1 MELNIDKTGW
11 EKVKFG
17 EVAIQQKG
25 IVDIETTTLTKYI
38 AGDHMNSN
46 DLHLRKWGT
55 VGDGYLGP
63 AFIRKFEVGDILYG
77 SRRTYLKK
85 VAVAEFEGITSN
97 TTFVIKANT
106 KKINTILLSHLMLSD
121 GFTEHSVKNSK
132 GSVNP
137 YINWKDIADYEFLL
151 PPKDQQ
157 ARLAELL
164 WAADEVVE
172 REMEVKERLE
182 KLKLANLDGLL
193 NGKDINEDEKQ
204 LWCKYKISD
213 LGVISTSSVD
223 KKSNPGEEEV
233 NLVNYMDVYGN
244 KTHKITSDINFM
256 KVTATKTQIEKNQ
269 VEKGDVLFTPS
280 SETND
285 DIGHSAVVYE
295 ELSKTLYS
303 YHLVR
308 LRFNIEIDLEYKRY
322 LFNNP
327 SVLAYFAKRSK
338 GVTRMTLGLDD
349 FNNLTVLVPP
359 LDEQKSIAQ
368 KLSDIDLSII
378 SLMNQI
384 STSEKLKQGLI
395 NEIF

>member
-172 REMEVKERLE
+172 REMEVFNTLYTYHKSFLKE
-182 KLKLANLDGLL
+182 KYQDL
-193 NGKDINEDEKQ
+193 NQPLINF
-204 LWCKYKISD
+204 SD
-213 LGVISTSSVD
+213 LV
-223 KKSNPGEEEV
+223 EV
-233 NLVNYMDVYGN
+233 N
-244 KTHKITSDINFM
+244 
-256 KVTATKTQIEKNQ
+256 
-269 VEKGDVLFTPS
+269 PS
-280 SETND
+280 
-285 DIGHSAVVYE
+285 
-295 ELSKTLYS
+295 
-303 YHLVR
+303 
-308 LRFNIEIDLEYKRY
+308 
-322 LFNNP
+322 
-327 SVLAYFAKRSK
+327 AKRSDNLDQFGSFVSMSDVTNEGKLIGKEDKPLKELQGNGYTPFCENDILFAKITPCMENGK
-338 GVTRMTLGLDD
+338 GAIAKGLANGVGFGSTEFHVLKPKLDSDLVFCFYLTKMDLFRQKAEKLMTGSAGQKRVQSD
-349 FNNLTVLVPP
+349 FFDYFKFHAPTKNERKIIGEK
-359 LDEQKSIAQ
+359 LDEIQKNVDNVNICIANA
-368 KLSDIDLSII
+368 
-378 SLMNQI
+378 NQ
-384 STSEKLKQGLI
+384 LKQGLI

>member
-25 IVDIETTTLTKYI
+25 IVDIETTTLTRYI

-55 VGDGYLGP
+55 VGEGYLGP

-85 VAVAEFEGITSN
+85 VAVAVFEGITSN

-106 KKINTILLSHLMLSD
+106 KKIDTILLSHLMLSD

-172 REMEVKERLE
+172 REMEVKERVE
-182 KLKLANLDGLL
+182 NALKLYVSKEMGVCNNGNYLVDVFDMVKISSLLSNQKYNVGKLDTTGYNL
-193 NGKDINEDEKQ
+193 NGVYPIVDQSMSFIVGYSNIKAEVFDGELPILVFGDHTTIIKYVDFPFILGADGTKIIYPDKNKVIPKFLYYAIKNLNLIPQGYRRHYSILKD
-204 LWCKYKISD
+204 LM
-213 LGVISTSSVD
+213 VPVF
-223 KKSNPGEEEV
+223 EV
-233 NLVNYMDVYGN
+233 ER
-244 KTHKITSDINFM
+244 
-256 KVTATKTQIEKNQ
+256 Q
-269 VEKGDVLFTPS
+269 
-280 SETND
+280 
-285 DIGHSAVVYE
+285 
-295 ELSKTLYS
+295 
-303 YHLVR
+303 R
-308 LRFNIEIDLEYKRY
+308 
-322 LFNNP
+322 
-327 SVLAYFAKRSK
+327 
-338 GVTRMTLGLDD
+338 
-349 FNNLTVLVPP
+349 
-359 LDEQKSIAQ
+359 
-368 KLSDIDLSII
+368 SII
-378 SLMNQI
+378 GRI
-384 STSEKLKQGLI
+384 EEFEKPVEAIKLLIDNSQKIKQGLI

>member
-172 REMEVKERLE
+172 REREVKERLE
-182 KLKLANLDGLL
+182 NVFEISKTELL
-193 NGKDINEDEKQ
+193 
-204 LWCKYKISD
+204 W
-213 LGVISTSSVD
+213 
-223 KKSNPGEEEV
+223 SNSFP
-233 NLVNYMDVYGN
+233 L
-244 KTHKITSDINFM
+244 INF
-256 KVTATKTQIEKNQ
+256 AIFIHPLQI
-269 VEKGDVLFTPS
+269 FF
-280 SETND
+280 
-285 DIGHSAVVYE
+285 YE
-295 ELSKTLYS
+295 
-303 YHLVR
+303 
-308 LRFNIEIDLEYKRY
+308 NI
-322 LFNNP
+322 
-327 SVLAYFAKRSK
+327 
-338 GVTRMTLGLDD
+338 
-349 FNNLTVLVPP
+349 
-359 LDEQKSIAQ
+359 
-368 KLSDIDLSII
+368 
-378 SLMNQI
+378 
-384 STSEKLKQGLI
+384 
-395 NEIF
+395 

>member
-11 EKVKFG
+11 KKVKFG

-25 IVDIETTTLTKYI
+25 IVDIETTTLTRYI
-38 AGDHMNSN
+38 AGDHMSSN
-46 DLHLRKWGT
+46 DLHLRRWGT

-97 TTFVIKANT
+97 TTFVIKADER
-106 KKINTILLSHLMLSD
+106 KINTVLLSHLMLSD

-172 REMEVKERLE
+172 REMEVFNTLDTYHKSFLKERYQ
-182 KLKLANLDGLL
+182 DL
-193 NGKDINEDEKQ
+193 NQPLIKF
-204 LWCKYKISD
+204 SD
-213 LGVISTSSVD
+213 LV
-223 KKSNPGEEEV
+223 
-233 NLVNYMDVYGN
+233 
-244 KTHKITSDINFM
+244 
-256 KVTATKTQIEKNQ
+256 KV
-269 VEKGDVLFTPS
+269 
-280 SETND
+280 
-285 DIGHSAVVYE
+285 
-295 ELSKTLYS
+295 
-303 YHLVR
+303 
-308 LRFNIEIDLEYKRY
+308 
-322 LFNNP
+322 NP
-327 SVLAYFAKRSK
+327 SVKRSDNQDQLGSFVSMSDVSNAGELIGKEDKPIKELQGNGYTPFCENDILFAKITPCMENGK
-338 GVTRMTLGLDD
+338 GAIAKGLANGVGFGSTEFHVLKPKQESDLMFCFYLTKMDLFRQKAERLMTGSAGQKRVQSD
-349 FNNLTVLVPP
+349 FFDYFKFHAPNKNERKIIGEKLVKIQ
-359 LDEQKSIAQ
+359 ENIANVNAC
-368 KLSDIDLSII
+368 IA
-378 SLMNQI
+378 NANV
-384 STSEKLKQGLI
+384 LKQGLI